1 MLDILS
7 ITGVIFA
14 LIALGYL
21 TVIWGLFSDGDLA
34 VLGKYIVNLALPALI
49 FNAVASRSLAEVF
62 IPGYVG
68 AYLIGSLA
76 VFAFGYGWSRKTA
89 GLDPIASTFQ
99 ATGMTCSNS
108 GFVGYPILL
117 MALPDIAAKALAMNM
132 IVENLVMI
140 PMILV
145 LAERAT
151 NDGLIARQV
160 ARKIARRLMTNP
172 IILALAAGL
181 AVSVTGF
188 TLPAFVSAPVK
199 LIGASSSAVSL
210 IVIGGTL
217 AGLPF
222 GALNRRVVDVAL
234 GKLLLHPLA
243 VAGGLA
249 AMAVLGAPLADP
261 MLVQA
266 AILMAAMPAMGFY
279 PILARQ
285 YGQQGPAALAMLVM
299 TVLSFPSIS
308 FVLWLLTA

>member
-1 MLDILS
+1 LFGSFL
-7 ITGVIFA
+7 VA
-14 LIALGYL
+14 LYC
-21 TVIWGLFSDGDLA
+21 VIWGLFSDGDLA

-140 PMILV
+140 PLILV

-172 IILALAAGL
+172 IILALAA
-181 AVSVTGF
+181 VRSPVCTGR
-188 TLPAFVSAPVK
+188 
-199 LIGASSSAVSL
+199 IGFRYDHSQV
-210 IVIGGTL
+210 
-217 AGLPF
+217 
-222 GALNRRVVDVAL
+222 
-234 GKLLLHPLA
+234 
-243 VAGGLA
+243 
-249 AMAVLGAPLADP
+249 
-261 MLVQA
+261 
-266 AILMAAMPAMGFY
+266 
-279 PILARQ
+279 
-285 YGQQGPAALAMLVM
+285 
-299 TVLSFPSIS
+299 
-308 FVLWLLTA
+308 